1 MTSRNKTPHEIYPG
15 FCDCVIWNF
24 LFQRQFYQ
32 PGGGSQQQVP
42 HQQHAEAV
50 VQRCFVKKVFLK
62 VSQNSLEN
70 TCAKVCFLI
79 KLKAY
84 LFS

>member
-1 MTSRNKTPHEIYPG
+1 MAFRNKTPREIYPG
-15 FCDCVIWNF
+15 LCDYVIWNF

-32 PGGGSQQQVP
+32 PGGSQQQVP

-50 VQRCFVKKVFLK
+50 VQSCFVKKVFLK
-62 VSQNSLEN
+62 ISQTSQEN
-70 TCAKVCFLI
+70 TCARVCFLI
-79 KLKAY
+79 KLKTC